1 MYNIGD
7 LIVHESTGVCKITDI
22 CVPEFMTGE
31 KRHLC
36 YMIRPVFGKNTVI
49 YTPVDSDKVF
59 LRPVMT
65 KEMAMSYLGR
75 IAQEEVDTIQAK
87 KSAELEDKYRKAMK
101 NTTCYDLMKLQRS
114 ILKRRRECV
123 ADGRVVSQVD
133 DKYYKNL
140 KKLISEELS
149 IALEIPV
156 EQVGD
161 FIGDYVKDKEFLLV

>member
-1 MYNIGD
+1 M
-7 LIVHESTGVCKITDI
+7 
-22 CVPEFMTGE
+22 
-31 KRHLC
+31 
-36 YMIRPVFGKNTVI
+36 
-49 YTPVDSDKVF
+49 
-59 LRPVMT
+59 
-65 KEMAMSYLGR
+65 
-75 IAQEEVDTIQAK
+75 
-87 KSAELEDKYRKAMK
+87 
-101 NTTCYDLMKLQRS
+101 
-114 ILKRRRECV
+114 